1 MNVKVNE
8 LYDEVSKQIADI
20 VIIAIIAAHNE
31 DDITHHVIG
40 DLIDQGTE
48 VYFIDNSSIENTV
61 KHTDY
66 SALN

>member
-8 LYDEVSKQIADI
+8 LYDEVSKQRADI
-20 VIIAIIAAHNE
+20 VIFASIAAHNE
-31 DDITHHVIG
+31 DDIINHVIG

-66 SALN
+66 SAPH